1 MARHKSLRH
10 AEDGSPGLDISSL
23 IDVCFLLLIYFLVA
37 TTIQKSEQ
45 DLPLKLPTLTESDQP
60 RTELEPLLI
69 KVDAR
74 GVILVGAEPH
84 AQVMDQEE
92 TSRELPLLSGW
103 LRMFAEASRAYGKE
117 PAVIISLDREV
128 RQQRAMDVL
137 NALAGEKIGIVT
149 LASDGQTVD

>member
-1 MARHKSLRH
+1 MARHKSFQQE
-10 AEDGSPGLDISSL
+10 ADAGPGLDISSL

-45 DLPLKLPTLTESDQP
+45 DMPLKLPTPPEVELNRPD
-60 RTELEPLLI
+60 LEPLLI

-74 GVILVGAEPH
+74 GVIYAGAEPH
-84 AQVMDQEE
+84 TRMLDEDESA
-92 TSRELPLLSGW
+92 REVPLLSEW
-103 LRMFAEASRAYGKE
+103 LQTYAQSTRSYGKE

-137 NALAGEKIGIVT
+137 NALAGAQISMVT
-149 LASDGQTVD
+149 LSDPGDKVD